1 MLTNY
6 LSYFDE
12 IYITLREMEK
22 EEFSG
27 SYCKNIIRY
36 LENHKSK
43 INDWLRYYN
52 FSTEEEEILFFKFI
66 KPRLCSKIIYFKML
80 QDMYLQLP
88 KSRKSVYKFYAKM
101 LEKNSEIPNNL
112 KSFSRY
118 IRNESTHRDQEY
130 FLRKNNVTGINNQYY
145 FFFFDERI
153 TSKMEFS
160 LATLLAK
167 EQIIIYLEN
176 KLQEMEEQIV
186 PIIPNSKLKWTGTN
200 LDMIEL
206 IYALHHN
213 KVVNDGKKEVKEIAK
228 ALGKIFDIDVEEN
241 LYRYYIDLKRRKKD
255 KARFLFSMTET
266 LIRHLEE

>member
-1 MLTNY
+1 
-6 LSYFDE
+6 
-12 IYITLREMEK
+12 
-22 EEFSG
+22 
-27 SYCKNIIRY
+27 
-36 LENHKSK
+36 
-43 INDWLRYYN
+43 
-52 FSTEEEEILFFKFI
+52 
-66 KPRLCSKIIYFKML
+66 
-80 QDMYLQLP
+80 
-88 KSRKSVYKFYAKM
+88 
-101 LEKNSEIPNNL
+101 
-112 KSFSRY
+112 
-118 IRNESTHRDQEY
+118 
-130 FLRKNNVTGINNQYY
+130 
-145 FFFFDERI
+145 
-153 TSKMEFS
+153 MEFS

-186 PIIPNSKLKWTGTN
+186 PVIPNSKLKWTGTN

-213 KVVNDGKKEVKEIAK
+213 KVVNNGKKEVKEIAK